1 MEQKVNFIHRG
12 FDYFREAR
20 ALVTCVFVV
29 ITVIENKMNKHV
41 FCAAMR
47 DSIFKFLSAIL
58 RCLFS
63 QAQQVRELEMPWVTR
78 RIKHVQ

>member
-1 MEQKVNFIHRG
+1 MNFIHRG
-12 FDYFREAR
+12 FNYFREAR

-29 ITVIENKMNKHV
+29 ITVIENKMK
-41 FCAAMR
+41 FCTAMR